1 MLIKTQWVSWL
12 PPFTQ
17 REQGQRS
24 AADTAC
30 LGKWHCHLSAAP
42 LVQLEK
48 HCLYSRA
55 KSRKVNSRTATA
67 LAFPRKGPSPTLQ
80 QSKHQPASL
89 VVPRAATDTRE
100 TLRASLP
107 LAAAALDSHSAAL
120 AWEAWQPG
128 PGRWFSH
135 CPSLPGLDSA
145 LQKQE
150 SNWEL
155 LEPRYAACLCM

>member
-1 MLIKTQWVSWL
+1 MLVKPHWVSWL

-24 AADTAC
+24 AAGTAC
-30 LGKWHCHLSAAP
+30 LGTWHLHLSAADT
-42 LVQLEK
+42 VQLEK
-48 HCLYSRA
+48 HCQYSRG
-55 KSRKVNSRTATA
+55 KSRKNSGTAAA

-80 QSKHQPASL
+80 RSKNQDISL
-89 VVPRAATDTRE
+89 AMPRAATEARE
-100 TLRASLP
+100 TIQASLP
-107 LAAAALDSHSAAL
+107 LAAAALDGHGVAL
-120 AWEAWQPG
+120 AWETWQPG

-135 CPSLPGLDSA
+135 CPSLPALDSA

-155 LEPRYAACLCM
+155 LEPRYAACLRM